1 MARIAQQPVTGWKA
15 TAGSAAA
22 VAAGLALVMGAAAP
36 GNAASVQGTA
46 GTRAVPNC
54 GAAVTGPM
62 SGATRANAAAGKHG
76 TAGRETAPT
85 TAATGNAS
93 QQLSYGLAP
102 EAPLG
107 LWSSSNVTLRTP
119 VSKGTVRLDVTTQG
133 FIADSLLIQRY
144 DTKSGHW
151 VDLDH
156 QPTSDARPEKGT
168 FSFPVSESASAGRP
182 TTVALRVKAIDRPG
196 RLTVTA
202 SVEDGHGHTYRA
214 PARSTVVDRPTTTV
228 KGWQRGASLV
238 RGGAAKEFEL
248 TVKNTTKRAYPALN
262 AGYFAYG
269 QTGNRAVAPKDLV
282 LQQYVPGRG
291 WQRVS
296 LVPGGCDPGMSAGLL
311 PTAKSPLAP
320 GTSAVYRMRLAVAG
334 DAPLADVEAG
344 VSVGTGDTS
353 FYYGT
358 LPFKIRGKQG

>member
-1 MARIAQQPVTGWKA
+1 MARIAQQSVTGRKA

-36 GNAASVQGTA
+36 GQAATVQRAA
-46 GTRAVPNC
+46 GARTVPNC

-62 SGATRANAAAGKHG
+62 SAATRANTA
-76 TAGRETAPT
+76 AGREGAPT
-85 TAATGNAS
+85 TVVTGNAA
-93 QQLSYGLAP
+93 QKLSYGLAP
-102 EAPLG
+102 EAPIG

-133 FIADSLLIQRY
+133 FIADSLLMQRY
-144 DTKSGHW
+144 DTKSHRW

-156 QPTSDARPEKGT
+156 QPTSDAHPEKGT
-168 FSFPVSESASAGRP
+168 FSFPVSEPASAGRP
-182 TTVALRVKAIDRPG
+182 ATVALRVQAIDRPG

-202 SVEDGHGHTYRA
+202 SVNDGHGHTYRA
-214 PARSTVVDRPTTTV
+214 PARSTIVDRPTTTV
-228 KGWQRGASLV
+228 TGWPRGASLT
-238 RGGAAKEFEL
+238 RGGAAKEFAL

-269 QTGNRAVAPKDLV
+269 QGGNRAVAPKDLV
-282 LQQYVPGRG
+282 LQQYVAGRG
-291 WQRVS
+291 WQRVA
-296 LVPGGCDPGMSAGLL
+296 LVPSGCDPGMSAGLT
-311 PTAKSPLAP
+311 PTVKSPLAP
-320 GTSAVYRMRLAVAG
+320 GASAVYRLRLTVAG
-334 DAPLADVEAG
+334 GAPLADVDAG

-353 FYYGT
+353 LYYGT